1 VNITA
6 HIYIQDSVKNVA
18 VYNNVFLVPANRT
31 INSLWFS
38 GITNAGVL
46 PGGPATGNSAY
57 NNFIRNGAH
66 RLGAAIFA
74 TAQNNFTAINNVL
87 LGGATDISVQGGG
100 YLSSAGI
107 NNNIYEDLL
116 ADAGA
121 LNAFGHQ
128 GRNYHDLASWQAACR
143 CDTRSKFV
151 PAAKINASSLGQL
164 LSGSTGIS
172 AAANLTN
179 ITSGGLALLSKDIV
193 GALRPASGNWDA
205 GAYKFGSTALPS
217 APAGVTATV
226 Q

>member
-1 VNITA
+1 
-6 HIYIQDSVKNVA
+6 
-18 VYNNVFLVPANRT
+18 
-31 INSLWFS
+31 
-38 GITNAGVL
+38 
-46 PGGPATGNSAY
+46 
-57 NNFIRNGAH
+57 
-66 RLGAAIFA
+66 
-74 TAQNNFTAINNVL
+74 
-87 LGGATDISVQGGG
+87 
-100 YLSSAGI
+100 
-107 NNNIYEDLL
+107 L

-128 GRNYHDLASWQAACR
+128 GRNYHDLASWQAVCR

-193 GALRPASGNWDA
+193 GAVRPASGNWDA